1 MNEASH
7 EDYSQRRS
15 FSIRCQS
22 LLPGGGEA
30 YMSRQMFLAM
40 CQNRRGSVR
49 TEIPGGLQGHFFVC
63 AAIRFYGVSRR
74 VKRAIAPPL
83 FNLINIK
90 KKGWRRITMKKT
102 CFYKDLIYLCLAF
115 AHKRA
120 LKQGLCDLIMAG
132 RGQGNA
138 RRRARETWQM
148 PSE

>member
-1 MNEASH
+1 MRQAMRLILSVGFFQFDAKASCRAAVKH
-7 EDYSQRRS
+7 ICRAKC
-15 FSIRCQS
+15 FWRCAKI
-22 LLPGGGEA
+22 GGG
-30 YMSRQMFLAM
+30 
-40 CQNRRGSVR
+40 VR
-49 TEIPGGLQGHFFVC
+49 AEIPGGLQGPFFVC
-63 AAIRFYGVSRR
+63 AAIRFYGVSRG

-120 LKQGLCDLIMAG
+120 LKQGLCDLIEAG